1 MDLRRGDV
9 IPKRVAIA
17 PAVFLVNAS
26 TRKVLAFQFRPN
38 DLFEV
43 VTDLREKR
51 SRQRA

>member
-9 IPKRVAIA
+9 TRERVGIE
-17 PAVFLVNAS
+17 PAVFLVKAS

-43 VTDLREKR
+43 VADLREKR